1 MSTTA
6 AAKVVISNRLGMH
19 ARPAMLLA
27 ETAQQYNADVS
38 IRRIDQP
45 DAVDAKSIMQLMMLA
60 ATTGTELEVKA
71 NGPDA
76 SNAVEAIAA
85 LVNTGFHEE

>member
-1 MSTTA
+1 
-6 AAKVVISNRLGMH
+6 MH